1 MRRFL
6 LIVTLVVAVTT
17 PVSAQYGNRI
27 ARTISE
33 DFEASGYEAILLR
46 IDVGEVEITGV
57 DGDTIR
63 ARIDIRCAR
72 ERNRKRCED
81 RAEDIEL
88 DTYDRRGRL
97 VLDIDG
103 TGLWRSRD
111 VHVVVALAVP
121 RALATEIELGTG
133 ELTVKGIAGTVTV
146 DMSLGEVTLTNV
158 SGDVFVDLGIGDVTV
173 TMSQDVV
180 GEVTLDNG
188 IGETE
193 LRHRDGRN
201 AIEGILG
208 GIDIHWDNGPGPH
221 TVKIDLNIGEIFVRL
236 Q

>member
-1 MRRFL
+1 MRQFF
-6 LIVTLVVAVTT
+6 LIVILVAAVAT
-17 PVSAQYGNRI
+17 PVSAQSGGRV

-33 DFEASGYEAILLR
+33 DFDASAYEGILLR

-63 ARIDIRCAR
+63 ARIDVHCAR
-72 ERNRKRCED
+72 NRNRKRCED
-81 RAEDIEL
+81 RAEDIAL

-111 VHVVVALAVP
+111 AHVVVTLAVP
-121 RALATEIELGTG
+121 RALATEIQLGTG
-133 ELTVKGIAGTVTV
+133 ELTVENIAGSVTV
-146 DMSLGEVTLTNV
+146 EMSLGDATLTHV
-158 SGDVFVDLGIGDVTV
+158 SGDVLVDMGIGNVSV

-193 LRHRDGRN
+193 LRHRDGRS

-208 GIDIHWDNGPGPH
+208 GIDVHWDNGPGPH